1 MIENFFLILLLILRL
16 FIGVV
21 HIREQ
26 WQSESERYSDN
37 STLDYIRETY
47 EIKLKSYYKNHKP
60 RSYLISKHCELRL
73 IQDKKGNIS
82 FYCKERTDGIK
93 SGRYF
98 DVKGDSVHA
107 STMWAIIDM
116 EFNKITNFFD
126 VKELYYSLN
135 QGLDTTGGLKY
146 YNEPVLK
153 KLPEAEI
160 NKSAQNEYCRMEVQL
175 LPNGEKVIVCSEIW
189 GEKVWNKPKSFVIS
203 ASTPILYGILAEFEK
218 TNDKMLQY
226 QTLLY
231 RYTARS
237 DCKVTEVPI
246 NKDINTENKNVKKEV
261 KKTNNILQA
270 EIKEDVEPIPYL
282 HVDIKEEETKE
293 QNIRN
298 IEPKNTET
306 ESNEQNINKYD
317 ERHLDL

>member
-1 MIENFFLILLLILRL
+1 MFELFFQILFIILGL
-16 FIGVV
+16 VIGVV
-21 HIREQ
+21 RIRDQ
-26 WQSESERYSDN
+26 WQFVAERYSDN
-37 STLDYIRETY
+37 STLDHIRKKY
-47 EIKLKSYYKNHKP
+47 DIKLKFYYKNHKP
-60 RSYLISKHCELRL
+60 RSYLLSQHCELRL

-82 FYCKERTDGIK
+82 FYCKERSDGVK

-98 DVKGDSVHA
+98 EVKGDSAHA

-116 EFNKITNFFD
+116 EFTQNTRFCH
-126 VKELYYSLN
+126 VKQLYYTLN
-135 QGLDTTGGLKY
+135 QGIETTGGLKY
-146 YNEPVLK
+146 YKEPK
-153 KLPEAEI
+153 RKNLPEAEF
-160 NKSAQNEYCRMEVQL
+160 NKSAQNEFCRMEVQL

-189 GEKVWNKPKSFVIS
+189 GKKVWNKPESFVIR

-237 DCKVTEVPI
+237 DCKVTEVQI
-246 NKDINTENKNVKKEV
+246 NKDSNTENKKVKKEV
-261 KKTNNILQA
+261 KKTNNILRA

-293 QNIRN
+293 QNLQN
-298 IEPKNTET
+298 IEPKNTEL
-306 ESNEQNINKYD
+306 ELNEQNINKYD